1 MYIHIYTYTDTDT
14 DTYTMLTQLTAAAK
28 HANKRLNTFYKQ
40 KIQIQKGLCEANM
53 FTSVVLDRKL
63 IEIEKLIRAEKMRI
77 VGYNESIY
85 WMSRR

>member
-1 MYIHIYTYTDTDT
+1 
-14 DTYTMLTQLTAAAK
+14 MLTQLTTAAK
-28 HANKRLNTFYKQ
+28 HANKRLNTFYKH
-40 KIQIQKGLCEANM
+40 KIQIQKGLSESNVY
-53 FTSVVLDRKL
+53 TSEVLDRKL